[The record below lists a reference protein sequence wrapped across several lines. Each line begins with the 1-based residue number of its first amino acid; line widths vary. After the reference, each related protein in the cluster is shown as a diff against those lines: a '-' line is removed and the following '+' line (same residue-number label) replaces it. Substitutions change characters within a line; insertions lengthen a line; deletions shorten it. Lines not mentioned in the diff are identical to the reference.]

1 MAELLLEL
9 FSEEIPARMQARA
22 AEDLKGLVT
31 GKLKAAGLEFSS
43 ADAYVTPRR
52 LTLVVDG
59 LPEKQP
65 DVSEERRGPRV
76 DAPEKAIQGFLA
88 STGLTLDQCEK
99 RDTGKGEFWFVVIEK
114 KGEATADVLPEIIL
128 SAIRELPWPKSM
140 RWGRNTFRWVRPLH
154 HILAV
159 FDGAVLDG
167 GLDLGE
173 TQLTFTGE
181 TRGHRFLAPDAVTVG
196 SFHEYRT
203 EIGGAFVMLDRE
215 DRKETILNEA
225 RVLCEAEGLVLRDDR
240 GLLDEVCGLVEWPV
254 PLMGRIDGEFMSV
267 PPEVLVTSMRSH
279 QKYFAVETKDGR
291 LADRFILVSNMASEE
306 TRNANIV
313 AGNEKVLR
321 ARLSDAKFFWDQD
334 RAVKLADRRDALKDV
349 KFYDKLGTMADK
361 VARVSALAAEIAPM
375 VGANADTARHAAT
388 LAKADLTTGMVGEFP
403 ELQGLMGRYYALD
416 AGEDRQVADAIAQ
429 HYSPVG
435 PTDTCPTAP
444 VSVAVA
450 IADKIDTLVGFFAI
464 GETPT
469 GSKDPFALR
478 RAALGVIRL
487 IIENGLR
494 VPLSKVFDA
503 SLRVFVEAIPIEM
516 VSALTTSAPPGS
528 AHDTFNPTNRFGGF
542 TYAVGRDFIRDRGC
556 SEAEFNAEMFG
567 PEDVLKRI
575 PALGNAAQLVGLLSS
590 KAGGYR
596 DGLVGNQP
604 NEFDQEVENCWEKMR
619 DWRDWLQ
626 SKLLDFFA
634 DRLKVHLRE
643 QGVRHDLI
651 AAVFEL
657 GGEDDLVRLLARV
670 HALSDFLATDD
681 GANLLAGYRRA
692 SNILRAEEKKDGPF
706 SASDA
711 AFADRID
718 PSILAQA
725 EETNLYEAVRQAEA
739 AIKTHL
745 AGEDFTSAMASL
757 SHLRGPIDAFFDAV
771 TVNADDAALRT
782 NRLRL
787 LDAVRTV
794 MGNIADFSRVEG

>member
-1 MAELLLEL
+1 MPELLLEL

-22 AEDLKGLVT
+22 AEDLKKLVT
-31 GKLKAAGLEFSS
+31 EKLKAAGLAFDS
-43 ADAYVTPRR
+43 ADAFVTPRR

-59 LPEKQP
+59 LPDKQP

-76 DAPEKAIQGFLA
+76 DAPEKAIQGFLG

-114 KGEATADVLPEIIL
+114 KGEATADVLPGIIL
-128 SAIRELPWPKSM
+128 AAIRELPWPKSM
-140 RWGRNTFRWVRPLH
+140 RWGRNSFRWVRPLH

-173 TQLTFTGE
+173 EQLTFTGE
-181 TRGHRFLAPDAVTVG
+181 TRGHRFLASDAVAVS

-203 EIGGAFVMLDRE
+203 EIGGGFVMLDRE
-215 DRKETILNEA
+215 DRKEAIVSGAKALA
-225 RVLCEAEGLVLRDDR
+225 EAEGLVLRDDP

-254 PLMGRIDGEFMSV
+254 PLMGRIDAEFMSV

-279 QKYFAVETKDGR
+279 QKYFAVEKPDGA

-306 TRNANIV
+306 TRDANIV

-334 RAVKLADRRDALKDV
+334 RAVKLGDRREALRDV

-361 VARVSALAAEIAPM
+361 VERVTRLAAEIAPT
-375 VGANADTARHAAT
+375 VGADPDLARRAAS

-403 ELQGLMGRYYALD
+403 ELQGVMGRYYALD
-416 AGEDRQVADAIAQ
+416 SGEDAQVADAIAQ
-429 HYSPVG
+429 HYSPLG

-450 IADKIDTLVGFFAI
+450 LADKIDTLVGFFAI

-494 VPLSKVFDA
+494 VNLLPVYSRAYSHLPMFHGLIAMVDEVTGNIVDQPSGAGA
-503 SLRVFVEAIPIEM
+503 SGELVESDLGA
-516 VSALTTSAPPGS
+516 TT
-528 AHDTFNPTNRFGGF
+528 
-542 TYAVGRDFIRDRGC
+542 
-556 SEAEFNAEMFG
+556 NA
-567 PEDVLKRI
+567 
-575 PALGNAAQLVGLLSS
+575 
-590 KAGGYR
+590 
-596 DGLVGNQP
+596 
-604 NEFDQEVENCWEKMR
+604 
-619 DWRDWLQ
+619 
-626 SKLLDFFA
+626 LLDFFA

-670 HALSDFLATDD
+670 HALADFLATDD

-706 SASDA
+706 TATGST
-711 AFADRID
+711 FADRID
-718 PSILAQA
+718 PAILNQP
-725 EETNLYEAVRQAEA
+725 EEAALYESVRHAQT
-739 AIKTHL
+739 AIADHL
-745 AGEDFTSAMASL
+745 TAEDFTSAMSSL

-771 TVNADDAALRT
+771 TVNADDSALRT

>member
-52 LTLVVDG
+52 LTLVIDG
-59 LPEKQP
+59 LPDKQP

-76 DAPEKAIQGFLA
+76 DAPEKAIQGFLG
-88 STGLTLDQCEK
+88 STGLTLDQCVK

-128 SAIRELPWPKSM
+128 SSIRELPWPKSM

-181 TRGHRFLAPDAVTVG
+181 TRGHRFLAPDAITVG

-215 DRKETILNEA
+215 DRKETILREA
-225 RVLCEAEGLVLRDDR
+225 KALCEAEGLVLRDDP
-240 GLLDEVCGLVEWPV
+240 GLLEEVCGLVEWPV
-254 PLMGRIDGEFMSV
+254 PLMGRIDAEFMSV

-279 QKYFAVETKDGR
+279 QKYFAVETKDGK

-306 TRNANIV
+306 TRNANIT

-334 RAVKLADRRDALKDV
+334 RAVKLGDRRDALRDV

-361 VARVSALAAEIAPM
+361 VERVAALAAEIAPM
-375 VGANADTARHAAT
+375 VGAHADTARHAAT

-416 AGEDRQVADAIAQ
+416 AGEDAQVADAIAQ

-450 IADKIDTLVGFFAI
+450 MADKIDTLVGFFAI

-494 VPLSKVFDA
+494 INL
-503 SLRVFVEAIPIEM
+503 L
-516 VSALTTSAPPGS
+516 ALFAQ
-528 AHDTFNPTNRFGGF
+528 AR
-542 TYAVGRDFIRDRGC
+542 A
-556 SEAEFNAEMFG
+556 
-567 PEDVLKRI
+567 RI
-575 PALGNAAQLVGLLSS
+575 PGAEGAAE
-590 KAGGYR
+590 A
-596 DGLVGNQP
+596 DA
-604 NEFDQEVENCWEKMR
+604 
-619 DWRDWLQ
+619 
-626 SKLLDFFA
+626 KLLDFFA

-711 AFADRID
+711 VFADRID
-718 PSILAQA
+718 PSILAQP
-725 EETNLYEAVRQAEA
+725 EETALYDAVREAEG
-739 AIKTHL
+739 AIKAHL
-745 AGEDFTSAMASL
+745 AAEDFTSAMASL

>member
-128 SAIRELPWPKSM
+128 SSIRELPWPKSM

-173 TQLTFTGE
+173 TQLTFTGD
-181 TRGHRFLAPDAVTVG
+181 TRGHRFLAPDAVTVS

-215 DRKETILNEA
+215 DRKETILTEA
-225 RVLCEAEGLVLRDDR
+225 RALCEAEGLVLRDDP
-240 GLLDEVCGLVEWPV
+240 GLLEEVCGLVEWPV
-254 PLMGRIDGEFMSV
+254 PLMGRIDAEFMSV

-334 RAVKLADRRDALKDV
+334 RAVKLDDRRDALKDV

-361 VARVSALAAEIAPM
+361 VERVAALAAEIAPM
-375 VGANADTARHAAT
+375 VGADADSARHAAT

-416 AGEDRQVADAIAQ
+416 AGEDVQVADAVAQ

-450 IADKIDTLVGFFAI
+450 MADKVDTLVGFFAI

-494 VPLSKVFDA
+494 INLLPLFAQARTRIAGAEGS
-503 SLRVFVEAIPIEM
+503 VEAD
-516 VSALTTSAPPGS
+516 A
-528 AHDTFNPTNRFGGF
+528 
-542 TYAVGRDFIRDRGC
+542 
-556 SEAEFNAEMFG
+556 
-567 PEDVLKRI
+567 
-575 PALGNAAQLVGLLSS
+575 
-590 KAGGYR
+590 
-596 DGLVGNQP
+596 
-604 NEFDQEVENCWEKMR
+604 
-619 DWRDWLQ
+619 
-626 SKLLDFFA
+626 KLLDFFA

-706 SASDA
+706 TASDA

-725 EETNLYEAVRQAEA
+725 EETGLYAAVREAEA

-787 LDAVRTV
+787 LDAVRTA

>member
-1 MAELLLEL
+1 MPELLLEL

-22 AEDLKGLVT
+22 AEDLKKLVT
-31 GKLKAAGLEFSS
+31 EKLKAAGLAFDS
-43 ADAYVTPRR
+43 AEAFVTPRR

-59 LPEKQP
+59 LPDKQP

-76 DAPEKAIQGFLA
+76 DAPEKAIQGFLG

-114 KGEATADVLPEIIL
+114 RGEATADVLPGIIL
-128 SAIRELPWPKSM
+128 AAIRELPWPKSM
-140 RWGRNTFRWVRPLH
+140 RWGRNSFRWVRPLH

-173 TQLTFTGE
+173 AQLTFTGE
-181 TRGHRFLAPDAVTVG
+181 TRGHRFLAPDAVAVS

-203 EIGGAFVMLDRE
+203 EVGGAFVMLDRE
-215 DRKETILNEA
+215 DRKEAIASGAKALA
-225 RVLCEAEGLVLRDDR
+225 EAEGLVLRDDP

-254 PLMGRIDGEFMSV
+254 PLMGRIDAEFMSV

-279 QKYFAVETKDGR
+279 QKYFACEKPDGK

-306 TRNANIV
+306 TRDANIV

-334 RAVKLADRRDALKDV
+334 RAVKLGDRREALRDV

-361 VARVSALAAEIAPM
+361 VERVTRLAAEVALT
-375 VGANADTARHAAT
+375 VGAEPDLARRAAS

-403 ELQGLMGRYYALD
+403 ELQGVMGRYYALD
-416 AGEDRQVADAIAQ
+416 AGEDAQVADAIAQ
-429 HYSPVG
+429 HYSPLG

-450 IADKIDTLVGFFAI
+450 LADKVDTLVGFFAI

-494 VPLSKVFDA
+494 VNLLRLFAEARVRIKGAQGSTANVDA
-503 SLRVFVEAIPIEM
+503 
-516 VSALTTSAPPGS
+516 T
-528 AHDTFNPTNRFGGF
+528 
-542 TYAVGRDFIRDRGC
+542 
-556 SEAEFNAEMFG
+556 
-567 PEDVLKRI
+567 
-575 PALGNAAQLVGLLSS
+575 
-590 KAGGYR
+590 
-596 DGLVGNQP
+596 
-604 NEFDQEVENCWEKMR
+604 
-619 DWRDWLQ
+619 
-626 SKLLDFFA
+626 LLDFFA

-670 HALSDFLATDD
+670 HALSHFLATDD

-706 SASDA
+706 AATAS

-718 PSILAQA
+718 PSFLSQP
-725 EETNLYEAVRQAEA
+725 EEMALYEAVRRAQT
-739 AIKTHL
+739 AIQGHL
-745 AGEDFTSAMASL
+745 ASEDFTNAMSSI

-794 MGNIADFSRVEG
+794 MGTVADFSRIEG